1 MSKQKKFR
9 KSVVDF
15 IKKYHIF
22 FYVVS
27 VILIAVSIPVSL
39 AFFPNDTMATFI
51 MVSISGLLS
60 SIGTLADALITVDD
74 SIEQD
79 EKDGETKEGDK
90 R

>member
-15 IKKYHIF
+15 IKKYHIL

-27 VILIAVSIPVSL
+27 VVLIAVSIPVSL

-51 MVSISGLLS
+51 MVSISGLTS
-60 SIGTLADALITVDD
+60 AIGTLADSLISIDD
-74 SIEQD
+74 SID
-79 EKDGETKEGDK
+79 EDKKEGNSNKDS
-90 R
+90 